1 MARARDRMLT
11 RRHVL
16 IVLGAAV
23 LAAPRASVAQPP
35 PARVA
40 RVGFLGVESAAGY
53 ASRVEAVR
61 AGLRDFGW
69 VEGRNLAIEFRW
81 AEGTFERLPELAA
94 ELVALKVDV
103 VLTHGGAGTAAAK
116 RATASIPIVM
126 TAVGDPIAA
135 GIVPNLARP
144 GKNITGTTFFQPEL
158 LAKRMELLKVA
169 APRLTAVALVL
180 NPDSPSAAPNVR
192 AMEEAARTLKVGLQR
207 FPVRRLDQLGGAFAA
222 MARKR
227 VGGVVISE
235 DPVWNPHVKRL
246 ADLAARHR
254 LASIGPLLFA
264 EAGGLLG
271 YGVNFFEL
279 YRRAGYF
286 VDRILKGASPGDL
299 PIERATRFELV
310 INRKT
315 AEALG
320 RAIPQK
326 LVLRAD
332 RLIE

>member
-1 MARARDRMLT
+1 MTRALRA
-11 RRHVL
+11 VA
-16 IVLGAAV
+16 VGALALV
-23 LAAPRASVAQPP
+23 AAPCLAQPP
-35 PARVA
+35 PARAA
-40 RVGFLGVESAAGY
+40 RIGFLGAESAAGY

-69 VEGRNLAIEFRW
+69 VEGQNLAIEYRW
-81 AEGTFERLPELAA
+81 AEGRFERLPGLAA

-103 VLTHGGAGTAAAK
+103 ILTHGGAGTAAAK
-116 RATASIPIVM
+116 RATATTPIVM
-126 TAVGDPIAA
+126 SAVGDPIAA
-135 GIVPNLARP
+135 GIVTSLARP
-144 GKNITGTTFFQPEL
+144 GGNITGTTFFQPEL
-158 LAKRMELLKVA
+158 LTKRMELLKVA

-180 NPDSPSAAPNVR
+180 NPDSPSAAPNIRV
-192 AMEEAARTLKVGLQR
+192 MEAAARTLKVGLQR
-207 FPVRRLDQLGGAFAA
+207 FPIRRLDELDGAFAA

-227 VGGVVISE
+227 VGAVVISE
-235 DPVWNPHVKRL
+235 DPVYNPHVATL
-246 ADLAARHR
+246 ADLAAKHR
-254 LASIGPLLFA
+254 LLSIGPLLFA

-286 VDRILKGASPGDL
+286 VDRILKGARPGDL

-310 INRKT
+310 INRRA

-320 RAIPQK
+320 RAIPQE